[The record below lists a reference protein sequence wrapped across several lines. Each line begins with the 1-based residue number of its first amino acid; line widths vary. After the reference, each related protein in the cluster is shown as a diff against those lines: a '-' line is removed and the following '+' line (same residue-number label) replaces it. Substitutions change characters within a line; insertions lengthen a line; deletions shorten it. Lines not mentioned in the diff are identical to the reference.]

1 MAHTFARAT
10 APATDD
16 DDPRKYAAA
25 FSTGRRT
32 YARQFNEL
40 YYARLNELKPHV
52 LAAAAKKWGADCR
65 FTPKVL
71 NVEAGQTA
79 YIVGTV
85 FIDSRAKPST
95 LDQVER
101 EHWISDPAV
110 GGAYRDGAETVFLE
124 DESGRIELVGGV
136 VDGALLVSGLVAAV
150 LGAETPDGRF
160 GVTDVC
166 FAGMAPQPARPAVPE
181 DRLVALVSGLGAR
194 AECPVTLEMQLLAE
208 FLCGTLGGANQMQNQ
223 DQNQDQN
230 RDQNQDQN
238 LPPVAARIVQVV
250 VAGNTLSLAPPPLG
264 HTEDAR
270 ANDRSGAAA
279 LVAAVD
285 GFLADIA
292 AAVPLALMPGA
303 HDPADASL
311 PQQPMHAGMFARCAQ
326 YSGFRSLS
334 NPALLDVG
342 GCVLLGSSGQN
353 VDDIARY
360 VRPPTTPAP
369 THAPTPTSTPSPA
382 ALAAESLQWRHI
394 APSAPDTLWCYPF
407 SGRDPFIL
415 PLAPHVY
422 F

>member
-1 MAHTFARAT
+1 
-10 APATDD
+10 
-16 DDPRKYAAA
+16 
-25 FSTGRRT
+25 
-32 YARQFNEL
+32 
-40 YYARLNELKPHV
+40 
-52 LAAAAKKWGADCR
+52 
-65 FTPKVL
+65 
-71 NVEAGQTA
+71 
-79 YIVGTV
+79 
-85 FIDSRAKPST
+85 
-95 LDQVER
+95 
-101 EHWISDPAV
+101 
-110 GGAYRDGAETVFLE
+110 TVFLE

-208 FLCGTLGGANQMQNQ
+208 FL
-223 DQNQDQN
+223 
-230 RDQNQDQN
+230 
-238 LPPVAARIVQVV
+238 
-250 VAGNTLSLAPPPLG
+250 LAPPPLG

-422 F
+422 FVGNQERPGEAAARGADGQHTTVVAVPSFAQTHSIVLLNLRSMQCTT

>member
-16 DDPRKYAAA
+16 DDSRKYAAA

-101 EHWISDPAV
+101 EHWISDPA
-110 GGAYRDGAETVFLE
+110 GGAYRDGAEAVFLE

-160 GVTDVC
+160 GAADVC

-181 DRLVALVSGLGAR
+181 DRL
-194 AECPVTLEMQLLAE
+194 
-208 FLCGTLGGANQMQNQ
+208 
-223 DQNQDQN
+223 
-230 RDQNQDQN
+230 
-238 LPPVAARIVQVV
+238 
-250 VAGNTLSLAPPPLG
+250 
-264 HTEDAR
+264 
-270 ANDRSGAAA
+270 
-279 LVAAVD
+279 
-285 GFLADIA
+285 
-292 AAVPLALMPGA
+292 
-303 HDPADASL
+303 
-311 PQQPMHAGMFARCAQ
+311 
-326 YSGFRSLS
+326 
-334 NPALLDVG
+334 
-342 GCVLLGSSGQN
+342 
-353 VDDIARY
+353 
-360 VRPPTTPAP
+360 
-369 THAPTPTSTPSPA
+369 
-382 ALAAESLQWRHI
+382 
-394 APSAPDTLWCYPF
+394 
-407 SGRDPFIL
+407 
-415 PLAPHVY
+415 
-422 F
+422 